1 MTYQLEE
8 PFFEEK
14 GKITNQ
20 KEIGGNRTQ
29 VTFSANGMMRGDIEI
44 TNTGDFVSVSKGNN
58 GTTPAQG
65 QGVVTTKD
73 GSEKASYTFLAVE
86 KTTDE
91 GKPVFR
97 GSAVWSTDSTG
108 KLAFLDNMISFFIV
122 ELDENGNFSSKEREL
137 K

>member
-14 GKITNQ
+14 GSITAQ
-20 KEIGGNRTQ
+20 KEIGGNRMQ
-29 VTFSANGMMRGDIEI
+29 VAFSSNGVMKRNIEV
-44 TNTGDFVSVSKGNN
+44 TNTGDFVSVSKGNKE
-58 GTTPAQG
+58 TSAQG
-65 QGVVTTKD
+65 QGIVTTKD
-73 GSEKASYTFLAVE
+73 GSENANYTFLAVG
-86 KTTDE
+86 KTTEE
-91 GKPVFR
+91 GKPVLR

-122 ELDENGNFSSKEREL
+122 ELDETGNFSSKEREL

>member
-1 MTYQLEE
+1 MAYQLEG

-14 GKITNQ
+14 GRITSQ
-20 KEIGGNRTQ
+20 KELGGNRTQ
-29 VTFSANGMMRGDIEI
+29 LTFSTDGLMKGTIEV
-44 TNTGDFVSVSKGNN
+44 TNTGDFVGVSKDNMI
-58 GTTPAQG
+58 TSAQG

-73 GSEKASYTFLAVE
+73 GSEKASYTFLAVG

-91 GKPVFR
+91 GKPVLR